1 MKTMNAINFI
11 ADYAMIYWATD
22 AFAQHSGNS
31 HGNAIAAP
39 AQSAPSAS
47 PYAGEQRRA
56 IKSLSASDV
65 TGLQTGAGMA
75 YAKAAER
82 SGYPGTADV
91 LALAAQ
97 LRLGDAQFSALTVRP
112 WIRHNPFP

>member
-1 MKTMNAINFI
+1 
-11 ADYAMIYWATD
+11 
-22 AFAQHSGNS
+22 
-31 HGNAIAAP
+31 
-39 AQSAPSAS
+39 
-47 PYAGEQRRA
+47 
-56 IKSLSASDV
+56 
-65 TGLQTGAGMA
+65 MA

-82 SGYPGTADV
+82 SGYPAPAHV